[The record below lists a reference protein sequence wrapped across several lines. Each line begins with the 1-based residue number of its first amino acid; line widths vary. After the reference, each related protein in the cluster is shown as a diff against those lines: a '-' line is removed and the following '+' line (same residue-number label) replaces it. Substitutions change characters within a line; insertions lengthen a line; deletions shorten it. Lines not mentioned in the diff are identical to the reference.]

1 LTKYSDL
8 PPICKGYLLNYHFWR
23 QRYTKR
29 NSWLKS
35 YLFAMEARSNEE
47 RFWPSQV
54 KIGYIPTGIY
64 RENQFQKDELKKF
77 RLMKKNHIR
86 NIAIISHVDH
96 GKTTLLNAM
105 LKQTGVFRVNQ
116 AVEDRVMD
124 SLDLEKERGITIM
137 AKNTAIDYNGVKI
150 NIVDTP
156 GHADFGGEVER
167 SLNMVDGAILL
178 VDASEGPLPQT
189 RFVLKKA
196 LALHLPII
204 LIINKID
211 RADARIEE
219 VINDTYDLFI
229 DLGAGENQIEF
240 PILYTNAKIGVSH
253 KKRGDDST
261 DLRPL
266 LQTIIEYI
274 PAPRGNDEDIPQF
287 LVTNLDYDPYV
298 GQIALGRLQS
308 GKLEMNSNY
317 SLCTK
322 EKIVPGIKFTALYTF
337 YGLTKK
343 AVTSVESGDIIALSG
358 VENVS
363 IGDTISSMTDPRP
376 LPRLQ
381 VDEPTVSMMF
391 YVNDSPFAG
400 TEGKYLT
407 SRHLLERLEK
417 EALRNVAIKIK
428 KLDRTDAFEVCGR
441 GELQMAVLIETMR
454 REGYELMV
462 SRPQVITKEQKGKTL
477 EPVERLFLDIPE
489 EFVGKITEKLSVRK
503 GRMESLVNKGSGRV
517 SMEFL
522 IPSRGLIGFRS
533 QFLTDTKGGGVMN
546 SLLEDYSPWFGPIPQ
561 RMTGALVAD
570 RSGRVTS
577 YASFAMED
585 RGEMIV
591 EIGTEVYAGM
601 IVGERNRSSDLNVN
615 IIKEKKLTNMRAST
629 SDTTIIL
636 RPPRILS
643 LDQAIEFIAED
654 ELVEI
659 TPKSVRLRKM
669 ELDAAR
675 RQQKSR
681 KDD

>member
-1 LTKYSDL
+1 
-8 PPICKGYLLNYHFWR
+8 
-23 QRYTKR
+23 
-29 NSWLKS
+29 
-35 YLFAMEARSNEE
+35 
-47 RFWPSQV
+47 
-54 KIGYIPTGIY
+54 
-64 RENQFQKDELKKF
+64 
-77 RLMKKNHIR
+77 MKKNHIR

-116 AVEDRVMD
+116 TVEDRVMD

-137 AKNTAIDYNGVKI
+137 AKNTAVDYNGVKI

-204 LIINKID
+204 LVINKID
-211 RADARIEE
+211 RSDARIEE

-253 KKRGDDST
+253 KKIGDDST

-274 PAPRGNDEDIPQF
+274 PAPRGKDEDIPQF
-287 LVTNLDYDPYV
+287 LVTNLDYDSYV
-298 GQIALGRLQS
+298 GQIAVGRLQS
-308 GKLEMNSNY
+308 GKLEMNINY

-343 AVTSVESGDIIALSG
+343 AATSVESGDIIALSG

-363 IGDTISSMTDPRP
+363 IGDTISSITDPRP

-462 SRPQVITKEQKGKTL
+462 SRPQVITKEQNGKTL

-489 EFVGKITEKLSVRK
+489 EFVGKITEKLSIRK
-503 GRMESLVNKGSGRV
+503 GRMEGLINKGSGRV

-546 SLLEDYSPWFGPIPQ
+546 SLLEDYAPWFGSIPQ
-561 RMTGALVAD
+561 RMTGTLVAD
-570 RSGRVTS
+570 RLGRVTS

-601 IVGERNRSSDLNVN
+601 IVGERNRSGDLNVN

-629 SDTTIIL
+629 SDATIIL
-636 RPPRILS
+636 RPPHILS

-669 ELDAAR
+669 ELDATR

-681 KDD
+681 KDE